1 MEGKIMNCT
10 HPVLYHNAHGALA
23 CHICGAVLAD
33 EGQTD
38 KNPSEAAKP
47 TAGQKTGNKR
57 TRKKT
62 TDDET
67 V

>member
-1 MEGKIMNCT
+1 MNCT
-10 HPVLYHNAHGALA
+10 HPVLYHNTHGALV

-33 EGQTD
+33 ERQTD
-38 KNPSEAAKP
+38 KNTSEAAKP
-47 TAGQKTGNKR
+47 AAGQKTGNKR

-67 V
+67 A

>member
-1 MEGKIMNCT
+1 MNCT
-10 HPVLYHNAHGALA
+10 HPVLYHNAQGSLV

-33 EGQTD
+33 EHQTD
-38 KNPSEAAKP
+38 KTSETAKP
-47 TAGQKTGNKR
+47 AAGQKTGNKR

-67 V
+67 A

>member
-1 MEGKIMNCT
+1 
-10 HPVLYHNAHGALA
+10 V

-33 EGQTD
+33 ERQMD
-38 KNPSEAAKP
+38 KNTSEAVKP
-47 TAGQKTGNKR
+47 AAGQKTGNKR